1 MPREKHLVTGS
12 PDGQLST
19 FAPTYR
25 ADRGQVRNG
34 ANPEARDCKHGL
46 PLSAESSHW
55 ARCITDLLPLFVAL
69 GVCVVIYAVTS
80 CFLPKARR
88 TVLGAERH
96 DLRSTVFFSA
106 SALYRG
112 GGRVRILADS
122 PAIEF
127 ISGLNLRRLRRLSP
141 VRTF

>member
-1 MPREKHLVTGS
+1 M
-12 PDGQLST
+12 GQTRKLAIANMGYRL
-19 FAPTYR
+19 APK
-25 ADRGQVRNG
+25 AVI
-34 ANPEARDCKHGL
+34 
-46 PLSAESSHW
+46 W

-96 DLRSTVFFSA
+96 DLGPPFGQPRPPKTEVDRFFSA